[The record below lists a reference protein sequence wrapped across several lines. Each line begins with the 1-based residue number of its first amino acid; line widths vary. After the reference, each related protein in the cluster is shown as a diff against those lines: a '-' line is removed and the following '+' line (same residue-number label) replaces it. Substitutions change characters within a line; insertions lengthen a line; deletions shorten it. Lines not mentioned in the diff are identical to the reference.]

1 MYTAIQQP
9 RHISAAQNRFLRR
22 IHQALPTK
30 AKNIKA
36 GYQSSTIEFPEVFAN
51 NNIWFAYRCLTDA
64 KTPRHWNAFGFGQP
78 ALRRSNTIT
87 VEINIAL
94 DVLSRRVGG
103 LFARDDATGNTVLL
117 HRGRIG
123 GGKKGVGKATFM
135 EWYPDNP
142 VTYSASAHPDL
153 IEPAILLTDLVSDDF
168 LHHLE
173 VFVHRVHQFKSSD
186 RENEVSNLSD
196 ATLVKKAQAAPAKPQ
211 SSTAVS
217 VTFVRNR
224 YVSELAK
231 RRAGGKCEL
240 CRKPA
245 PFNSATGEPYL
256 ECHYICW
263 LAHGGADRPENT
275 VALCPNCHQKMHIVG
290 ASGDIVALK
299 KRARKALHD
308 LD

>member
-1 MYTAIQQP
+1 
-9 RHISAAQNRFLRR
+9 
-22 IHQALPTK
+22 
-30 AKNIKA
+30 
-36 GYQSSTIEFPEVFAN
+36 
-51 NNIWFAYRCLTDA
+51 
-64 KTPRHWNAFGFGQP
+64 
-78 ALRRSNTIT
+78 
-87 VEINIAL
+87 
-94 DVLSRRVGG
+94 
-103 LFARDDATGNTVLL
+103 
-117 HRGRIG
+117 
-123 GGKKGVGKATFM
+123 M

-256 ECHYICW
+256 ECHHICW

-275 VALCPNCHQKMHIVG
+275 VALCPNCHRKMHIVG